1 MKNLKYFLLLL
12 TGILSAQE
20 TITLSECYQLAR
32 ENYPLIKKQDLIKKS
47 GEYNV
52 ENALRG
58 YLPQINIMGQAT
70 YQNDVTQ
77 FPIKL
82 PNVSVDPLSKDQYK
96 VFADVNQTIYDGGI
110 IKNQKKAAELQS
122 EIQTQQLEVE
132 LDKLKER
139 INQLYFGILLTD
151 KQLTQLQLTKTD
163 INEGI
168 KKAEAQLQNG
178 VIFRSNLDALKAEL
192 VKTEQKGIEL
202 QALKETY
209 LQMLSYFIK
218 KNLDAHTQLTVPE
231 KALISE
237 TNNRSELKLF
247 EAQKNLI
254 ETQKKMI
261 NSKNTPKLGAFFQ
274 GGYGKPGFNMLKN
287 EFDVFYMAGV
297 RLNIPISGFY
307 TKKNDLN
314 LLKNQAQDIDIQKE
328 NFLFNLNFTE
338 IQQKSELEKI
348 QQLIDKDDELIALR
362 KSIKKASL
370 AQLENGVINTND
382 YLRDVNAE
390 EQATLAKIN
399 HEIQYLLT
407 QYNLKAQLNN

>member
-231 KALISE
+231 KKLISE

-287 EFDVFYMAGV
+287 EFDVFYIAGI